1 MNNVLLQQLQPLYLY
16 KNGCASVD
24 SQSAYS
30 QPKIILLNKYFGV
43 VLTSEAISYK
53 LKLGGGGGGGGSLL
67 LGCTVHVCEYMSKV
81 VMR

>member
-53 LKLGGGGGGGGSLL
+53 LKLGGGGSLL